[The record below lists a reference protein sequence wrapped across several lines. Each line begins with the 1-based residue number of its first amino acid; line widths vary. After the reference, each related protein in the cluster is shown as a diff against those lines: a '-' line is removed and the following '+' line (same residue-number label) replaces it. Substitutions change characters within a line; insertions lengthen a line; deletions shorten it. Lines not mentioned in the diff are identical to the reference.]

1 MNNLHPIAQAV
12 QSQGRGKDTQL
23 IHMTPNEVQGLQALA
38 MAHGGSLSINPSTG
52 LPEAGFL
59 DTILPAVAGF
69 ALGPAGFGVM
79 SSLGAGLT
87 VGGLTA
93 LTSGDLGKGISA
105 GLGAWGGSELGSG
118 LSALGGA
125 SNTSAA
131 AANVAGGE
139 GALAQQMA
147 LKNAASEAATAEVTR
162 GQLLKEG
169 ARQALS
175 DPSKAVEAFG
185 GLSGAAKVAGA
196 VGAPMLADQLSKQTT
211 TKMPEKRTP
220 VTVAELEYQR
230 KVRSL
235 KDRDPND
242 TSEFNYFEGPG
253 YVKTGETTYAAKGGI
268 MGYTQGGSPVSGGR
282 RAIVSNEDYL
292 NQYFSPVQTA
302 TQMPDTKKKA
312 GGGTISLAEGG
323 FYGPYGEGYTPMTLE
338 EFAQMYMTPQA
349 APGPMPGGVSGY
361 EGRRNYTPPTGTQTP
376 STPGT
381 GGQSDIFVDE
391 DGKKYRLEFDPVT
404 GTYRKIYEAETPAA
418 PAAPGAGDVGAAGGD
433 GESGMPTPGGNNVS
447 SGKSAYSDFLS
458 TPIGKVVARTVN
470 ALAPGPS
477 TQPPAPTVN
486 LSTPEGFPYAGVV
499 SRDSAGRMTVTDPN
513 TGSVSYPGGDAS
525 PLGNIGG
532 VPPGIGNMVD
542 EGDAT
547 GAPEGWAPPGAP
559 NPFAG
564 STYDV
569 YGVNAPAFETI
580 NTRGMTPA
588 QANAQLGI
596 AADAAVAASG
606 DEGQAASVSGDTAGV
621 EGISP
626 GSEGWK
632 DGGLLSLAAGGMSK
646 GGFVVPA
653 DVVSALGNGS
663 TAAGLRALKVKLGD
677 VKQIRGKG
685 DGLSDSI
692 PTSIDGRQPARV
704 ADGEAYIA
712 PKTVA
717 AVGGGDMKKGA
728 KKLYAMLDNVR
739 KAAHGKTTQQ
749 RKVNPAKALKV

>member
-38 MAHGGSLSINPSTG
+38 KAHGGSLSINPSTG

-93 LTSGDLGKGISA
+93 LTSGDLSKGISA

-139 GALAQQMA
+139 GALAQKMA

-185 GLSGAAKVAGA
+185 GLSGVAKVAGA
-196 VGAPMLADQLSKQTT
+196 VGAPMLADQLSQQTA

-268 MGYTQGGSPVSGGR
+268 MGYARGGSPVSGGK

-312 GGGTISLAEGG
+312 DGGIISLAEGG
-323 FYGPYGEGYTPMTLE
+323 SYGPYGEGYTPMTPE

-349 APGPMPGGVSGY
+349 APGPMRGGVSGY
-361 EGRRNYTPPTGTQTP
+361 EGVTRNTYTPS

-381 GGQSDIFVDE
+381 GGQTDILTDAE
-391 DGKKYRLEFDPVT
+391 GRKYRLEFDPAT
-404 GTYRKIYEAETPAA
+404 GTYRKIYEDAGPTPEAPKELNPYDNLGGDSGGDVPNPGGDYWGAKEKGLTDLGFSKEKAQEMVRNLQVEDRAKLPETIAKALIPLPIKLAQMVLANNTDQSPAPVESRGEA
-418 PAAPGAGDVGAAGGD
+418 RGPNAFAPGGGFSTGPAVTGVTVSPVT
-433 GESGMPTPGGNNVS
+433 GEVS
-447 SGKSAYSDFLS
+447 SGTSFQPANADGSFVDPGVQAAVQAQEAAVQAQEAAARGAYNSRFSPTDSGSSGGGGGGFSMSD
-458 TPIGKVVARTVN
+458 
-470 ALAPGPS
+470 
-477 TQPPAPTVN
+477 
-486 LSTPEGFPYAGVV
+486 
-499 SRDSAGRMTVTDPN
+499 
-513 TGSVSYPGGDAS
+513 GSGGYGAES
-525 PLGNIGG
+525 S
-532 VPPGIGNMVD
+532 VGNM
-542 EGDAT
+542 A
-547 GAPEGWAPPGAP
+547 
-559 NPFAG
+559 
-564 STYDV
+564 
-569 YGVNAPAFETI
+569 
-580 NTRGMTPA
+580 
-588 QANAQLGI
+588 
-596 AADAAVAASG
+596 
-606 DEGQAASVSGDTAGV
+606 
-621 EGISP
+621 
-626 GSEGWK
+626 K
-632 DGGLLSLAAGGMSK
+632 GGLISLATGGMSK

-663 TAAGLRALKVKLGD
+663 TSAGLRALKVKLGD
-677 VKQIRGKG
+677 VKHIKGKG

>member
-38 MAHGGSLSINPSTG
+38 MANGGSLSINPSTG

-59 DTILPAVAGF
+59 DKILPAVAGF

-105 GLGAWGGSELGSG
+105 GLGAWGGSELGGALQG
-118 LSALGGA
+118 LGSSAIGGQAA
-125 SNTSAA
+125 SNATTLATQQGKAGIGA
-131 AANVAGGE
+131 AAN
-139 GALAQQMA
+139 
-147 LKNAASEAATAEVTR
+147 AAREAAVQEATKSE
-162 GQLLKEG
+162 LIKEG

-196 VGAPMLADQLSKQTT
+196 VGAPMLADQLSQQTA

-220 VTVAELEYQR
+220 TTVAELEYQR

-268 MGYTQGGSPVSGGR
+268 MGYARGGSPVSGGK

-312 GGGTISLAEGG
+312 DGGIISLAEGG
-323 FYGPYGEGYTPMTLE
+323 SYGPYGEGYTPMTPE
-338 EFAQMYMTPQA
+338 EFARMYMTPQA
-349 APGPMPGGVSGY
+349 APGPMRGGVSGY
-361 EGRRNYTPPTGTQTP
+361 EGVTRNTYTPS

-381 GGQSDIFVDE
+381 GGQTDILTDAE
-391 DGKKYRLEFDPVT
+391 GRKYRLEFDPAT
-404 GTYRKIYEAETPAA
+404 GTYRKIYEDAGPAPTPEAPKELNPYDNLGGDSGSDVPNPGGNYWAA
-418 PAAPGAGDVGAAGGD
+418 KEKGLIDLGFSKEKAQEMVRNLQVEDRANLPKTIINALTPLPIKLAQMVLANNTDQSPAPVEGRGEARGPNAFDPGGGFSTGPAVTGVTVGGPMAPNAVPEGVAINPGVGYAPSVDPGVQAAVQAQEAAVQAQEAAARDAYNSRFSPTDSGSSGGGGGHDAGITGGNSFSAPDGGGYNEAAGG
-433 GESGMPTPGGNNVS
+433 
-447 SGKSAYSDFLS
+447 L
-458 TPIGKVVARTVN
+458 I
-470 ALAPGPS
+470 
-477 TQPPAPTVN
+477 
-486 LSTPEGFPYAGVV
+486 
-499 SRDSAGRMTVTDPN
+499 
-513 TGSVSYPGGDAS
+513 
-525 PLGNIGG
+525 
-532 VPPGIGNMVD
+532 
-542 EGDAT
+542 
-547 GAPEGWAPPGAP
+547 
-559 NPFAG
+559 
-564 STYDV
+564 
-569 YGVNAPAFETI
+569 
-580 NTRGMTPA
+580 
-588 QANAQLGI
+588 
-596 AADAAVAASG
+596 
-606 DEGQAASVSGDTAGV
+606 
-621 EGISP
+621 
-626 GSEGWK
+626 
-632 DGGLLSLAAGGMSK
+632 SLAAGGMAQ

-677 VKQIRGKG
+677 VKHIKGKG

-692 PTSIDGRQPARV
+692 PTSIDGIQPARV